1 MTRRLLIENTMKT
14 LFMLPDDKIHEILE
28 FAEFVQ
34 KKYEEGILQKGIEK
48 IVSESE
54 SFYFLKE
61 EEDLYTVKDLKE
73 SYK

>member
-14 LFMLPDDKIHEILE
+14 IYMLPDDKINEILNY
-28 FAEFVQ
+28 AEYIL

-48 IVSESE
+48 LVSESE

-73 SYK
+73 KYK